1 MRIRPLRPGKGHEEA
16 RGGISRRGAAAMQA
30 RRKGPRL
37 LWSKHKTSLPAI
49 PDEAAREIWRQPE
62 EQNVKQSPLIHSF
75 PNVSQ
80 NTLPASSAFRPFKS
94 AHQGG
99 IETDSGCAAGTL
111 ARSLIGLRRCRS
123 SAAMPAPEMFPRPKL
138 EEACAPEPYERATY
152 PRQWIS
158 ANAKRCIADSELRLF
173 QYTADDIFAR
183 LRFLTYA
190 VCLCLCRFPKK
201 RSGGMRVG
209 AFERRLSRPTT
220 ASRLPTAF
228 SMASVNPMLLSRQHA
243 MCGFAAR
250 GVRTHRAVTAGRKAV
265 AVRAENASVI
275 LLPPYLLLAGCLLPP
290 QLPFNANI
298 PIILLCA
305 LERISPNG
313 LVGGEAYIF
322 AFLSFFMMSQ
332 TVLTFPA
339 PMSSTV
345 SPGRTFASR

>member
-1 MRIRPLRPGKGHEEA
+1 MRIRPIRPGKGHGEA
-16 RGGISRRGAAAMQA
+16 RGGISRRGAAAKQA
-30 RRKGPRL
+30 RRKEPRL

-49 PDEAAREIWRQPE
+49 PDEAAREIWCQPE

-75 PNVSQ
+75 PNVSP

-123 SAAMPAPEMFPRPKL
+123 SAAMPAPEMFPRPKP
-138 EEACAPEPYERATY
+138 EEACAPELCKT
-152 PRQWIS
+152 
-158 ANAKRCIADSELRLF
+158 L
-173 QYTADDIFAR
+173 
-183 LRFLTYA
+183 
-190 VCLCLCRFPKK
+190 LCLAPVC
-201 RSGGMRVG
+201 
-209 AFERRLSRPTT
+209 
-220 ASRLPTAF
+220 RLPLR
-228 SMASVNPMLLSRQHA
+228 S
-243 MCGFAAR
+243 
-250 GVRTHRAVTAGRKAV
+250 
-265 AVRAENASVI
+265 
-275 LLPPYLLLAGCLLPP
+275 
-290 QLPFNANI
+290 PFNANI

>member
-1 MRIRPLRPGKGHEEA
+1 MSRPFCVFVVFYAHPSNTAGEGTRRSKRRHKP
-16 RGGISRRGAAAMQA
+16 SRRCRKASAPQGAASSMVKAQD
-30 RRKGPRL
+30 K
-37 LWSKHKTSLPAI
+37 PAGN

-99 IETDSGCAAGTL
+99 IETDSGCAAGAL
-111 ARSLIGLRRCRS
+111 ARSLIGLRRRRS
-123 SAAMPAPEMFPRPKL
+123 SAAMPALEMLPRPKP

-201 RSGGMRVG
+201 RSGGMRG
-209 AFERRLSRPTT
+209 GEFERRLSRPTT

-250 GVRTHRAVTAGRKAV
+250 GVRTHRAATAGRKAV
-265 AVRAENASVI
+265 AARGENASVF
-275 LLPPYLLLAGCLLPP
+275 CS
-290 QLPFNANI
+290 
-298 PIILLCA
+298 
-305 LERISPNG
+305 RH
-313 LVGGEAYIF
+313 IF
-322 AFLSFFMMSQ
+322 C
-332 TVLTFPA
+332 
-339 PMSSTV
+339 
-345 SPGRTFASR
+345 